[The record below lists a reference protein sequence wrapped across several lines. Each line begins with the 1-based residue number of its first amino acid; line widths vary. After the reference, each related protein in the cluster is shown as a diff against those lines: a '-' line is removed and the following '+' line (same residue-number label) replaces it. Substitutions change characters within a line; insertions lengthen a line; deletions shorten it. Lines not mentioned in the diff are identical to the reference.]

1 MHFYCNLL
9 SSSFFEA
16 TDFQE
21 LFLGSEPSICLFAP
35 NYLQNFPHLDPVWYW
50 EIVVLETDDGSVLLA
65 IVAQT

>member
-1 MHFYCNLL
+1 MHFFCNLF
-9 SSSFFEA
+9 SSSFFKA

-21 LFLGSEPSICLFAP
+21 RFLGSKPSICLFAP
-35 NYLQNFPHLDPVWYW
+35 NSWQNSPHLDPVWYW